1 MSLTI
6 GLIDYLNTMPFH
18 YDLAER
24 LQSVDVHFERGVPS
38 QMNRGIRTGE
48 IDLAPISAIEAA
60 RYADEVVVLPGLS
73 IASLGAVRTVLLF
86 SWAADMRDLDGQS
99 IALTD
104 HSATSNALL
113 QVLCRERYHI
123 EPHFTVAKQH
133 LPSMLAA
140 HQGALVIGDDALIEG
155 TLHRALIPPEV
166 AASVFNHPSS
176 VVSLE
181 NSELGTRNSIL
192 STQHS
197 VLSTPFIYDLGDEW
211 LKMTG
216 LPFTFAVWAA
226 RKDRVHELE
235 AAGVF
240 DALYASTEVGL
251 REESRQQLG
260 DAYAAR
266 LGLPAGVCRR
276 YLRDLR
282 YHLTEDD
289 LAGLRLFLELAL
301 DGFEWE
307 RLHFWQREPLAI

>member
-1 MSLTI
+1 MTLNI

-24 LQSVDVHFERGVPS
+24 LQDVDVHFERGVPS
-38 QMNRGIRTGE
+38 MLNRMLKSGE

-60 RYADEVVVLPGLS
+60 RYADEVVILPGLS

-104 HSATSNALL
+104 HSATSVALL
-113 QVLCRERYHI
+113 KVLCRERYGI
-123 EPHFTVAKQH
+123 QPQFAVTRQH
-133 LPSMLAA
+133 LPSMLADHA
-140 HQGALVIGDDALIEG
+140 GALVIGDDALVEG
-155 TLHRALIPPEV
+155 AIHRALSGPEGWGL
-166 AASVFNHPSS
+166 PY
-176 VVSLE
+176 
-181 NSELGTRNSIL
+181 
-192 STQHS
+192 
-197 VLSTPFIYDLGDEW
+197 IYDLGDEW

-226 RKDRVHELE
+226 RREKVAALD

-240 DALYASTEVGL
+240 DALYASTEAGL
-251 REESRQQLG
+251 AEPARDSLAN
-260 DAYAAR
+260 AYAAR

-282 YHLTEDD
+282 YHLTDD
-289 LAGLRLFLELAL
+289 DRAGLKHYLELAL
-301 DGFEWE
+301 DDFDWNT
-307 RLHFWQREPLAI
+307 LDFWAQPQNALPAAR

>member
-1 MSLTI
+1 MSLNI

-24 LQSVDVHFERGVPS
+24 LQGVDIHFERSVPS

-48 IDLAPISAIEAA
+48 IDIAPISAIEAA

-104 HSATSNALL
+104 HSATSVALL
-113 QVLCRERYHI
+113 KVLCRERYHI
-123 EPHFTVAKQH
+123 EPTFTVTKQH

-140 HQGALVIGDDALIEG
+140 HQGALVIGDDALVEG
-155 TLHRALIPPEV
+155 TLHRALIPPDV
-166 AASVFNHPSS
+166 AASVFSPQSS
-176 VVSLE
+176 VISRQSSV
-181 NSELGTRNSIL
+181 LGLQT
-192 STQHS
+192 S
-197 VLSTPFIYDLGDEW
+197 VLSTPYIYDLSDEW

-216 LPFTFAVWAA
+216 LPFTFSVWTA
-226 RKDRVHELE
+226 RRDKAQELE

-251 REESRQQLG
+251 QEDSRDKLAT
-260 DAYAAR
+260 AYAAR

-282 YHLTEDD
+282 YHLTADD
-289 LAGLRLFLELAL
+289 QAGLRRFLELAL

-307 RLHFWQREPLAI
+307 RLHFWQHEAMAI

>member
-1 MSLTI
+1 MTLNI

-24 LQSVDVHFERGVPS
+24 LQDADVHFERGVPS
-38 QMNRGIRTGE
+38 QLNHALIAGE

-60 RYADEVVVLPGLS
+60 RYAQDVVILPGLS

-86 SWAADMRDLDGQS
+86 SWAADISDLDGQS

-123 EPHFTVAKQH
+123 EPKFTTVKQH
-133 LPSMLAA
+133 LPSMLAE
-140 HQGALVIGDDALIEG
+140 HQAALVIGDDALVEG
-155 TLHRALIPPEV
+155 VRHRALSNPQGWDLPY
-166 AASVFNHPSS
+166 
-176 VVSLE
+176 
-181 NSELGTRNSIL
+181 
-192 STQHS
+192 
-197 VLSTPFIYDLGDEW
+197 IYDLGDEW

-226 RKDRVHELE
+226 RKETAQAMAE
-235 AAGVF
+235 AGVF
-240 DALYASTEVGL
+240 EALYASTAAGL
-251 REESRQQLG
+251 DNRDTLAQ
-260 DAYAAR
+260 AYAAR

-282 YHLTEDD
+282 YHLTDDD
-289 LAGLRLFLELAL
+289 LAGLKHFLKLAL
-301 DGFEWE
+301 DDFDWKQLE
-307 RLHFWQREPLAI
+307 FWGQPAFSAQP

>member
-24 LQSVDVHFERGVPS
+24 LQDADVHFERGVPS
-38 QMNRGIRTGE
+38 QLNRALIAGE

-60 RYADEVVVLPGLS
+60 RHADDVVILPGLS

-86 SWAADMRDLDGQS
+86 SWASDMSDLHGQS
-99 IALTD
+99 VALTD

-123 EPHFTVAKQH
+123 EPQFTTVKQH
-133 LPSMLAA
+133 LPSMLAG
-140 HQGALVIGDDALIEG
+140 HQAALVIGDDALVEG
-155 TLHRALIPPEV
+155 TLHRP
-166 AASVFNHPSS
+166 
-176 VVSLE
+176 
-181 NSELGTRNSIL
+181 L
-192 STQHS
+192 STQSS
-197 VLSTPFIYDLGDEW
+197 VLSPFIFDLGDEW

-226 RKDRVHELE
+226 RRATAQALDD
-235 AAGVF
+235 AGVF
-240 DALYASTEVGL
+240 DALYASTAAGL
-251 REESRQQLG
+251 DDDNRDTLAL
-260 DAYAAR
+260 AYAAR

-289 LAGLRLFLELAL
+289 LAGLKHFLELAL
-301 DGFEWE
+301 DGFDWS
-307 RLHFWQREPLAI
+307 RLEFWGQAEIAAL